1 MSNGSVSS
9 PSVFRL
15 GEEEGRLFVCFLF
28 VVFLVKETK
37 QDYNIRNMLIA
48 EIHVSIS

>member
-15 GEEEGRLFVCFLF
+15 GGGGF
-28 VVFLVKETK
+28 VVVLFWSKRRK
-37 QDYNIRNMLIA
+37 RDNNIRNMLIA
-48 EIHVSIS
+48 EIHVFL